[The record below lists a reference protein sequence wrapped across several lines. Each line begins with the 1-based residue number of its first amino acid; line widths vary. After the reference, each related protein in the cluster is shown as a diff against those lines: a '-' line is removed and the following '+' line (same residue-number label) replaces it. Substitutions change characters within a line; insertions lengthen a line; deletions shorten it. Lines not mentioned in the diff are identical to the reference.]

1 MKVLYVGY
9 WLSGKNDLANYF
21 GSSFLLE
28 KKKKKEE
35 NVNGEVYKLL
45 YSTNFSI

>member
-28 KKKKKEE
+28 KKKEE